1 MKRRLAAAFL
11 AMTLVLSGSTLAWA
25 AEGEEDTSSDVL
37 ENVSGGEGDVVA
49 DSVKSVLP
57 GVEVE
62 GIEDDNTENSE
73 AVSEETDTVEKTLK
87 EGEKPADSGT
97 ISGTL
102 DNGITWELTD
112 GVLTISGNGAITNV
126 GWNNKDIRKVI
137 VGEGVTEIGAF
148 IFYDCEGLT
157 SVDISDSVTKIGDS
171 AFSSCVSLK
180 EIAIPSGVTEIGDG
194 AFYGCLGLIRV
205 DIPNS
210 VTKIGDSAFQECM
223 SLKEIVIPSGVTE
236 IGSSLFFACNGL
248 TRVDIPDRVTKI
260 GESAFNSCVSLKEIV
275 IPNGV
280 TEIEDYAFSGCMS
293 LKKIAIPSGVT
304 SIGLYVFH
312 KCFELTSVDIP
323 NSVTKIE
330 YRAFADCTSL
340 AEITLPKSVKS
351 IGHSAFAECK
361 GLNKV
366 TFEGNAPEI
375 IKDSYKGDPF
385 HNVRAS
391 AYCPEGNKT
400 WTNEIMRSMGTG
412 LVWVSEKTTPL
423 KIVPEATDFTYV
435 IGSSGGVTIKCT
447 GELKDF
453 VNVYMDGVEVDQSN
467 YTLREGSTILT
478 FATKYLDTLSV
489 GKHTVTLN
497 YTYGSIDTE
506 LTVLAPGEGN
516 GGAAGTTGAAGT
528 SGAGNTSG
536 ASSLTKGSSPKT
548 GDETSLLMWV
558 LAAMCSLGASA
569 AVIRKKRS
577 A

>member
-57 GVEVE
+57 GGEVE
-62 GIEDDNTENSE
+62 GIEDDNTENGE
-73 AVSEETDTVEKTLK
+73 DVSEETDTDEKTLK
-87 EGEKPADSGT
+87 EGEKATDSGT
-97 ISGTL
+97 VSGTL
-102 DNGITWELTD
+102 DNGVTWELTD

-126 GWNNKDIRKVI
+126 GWNDKDIRKVI
-137 VGEGVTEIGAF
+137 IGEGVTEIGAF

-157 SVDISDSVTKIGDS
+157 RVDISD
-171 AFSSCVSLK
+171 
-180 EIAIPSGVTEIGDG
+180 
-194 AFYGCLGLIRV
+194 
-205 DIPNS
+205 S

-412 LVWVSEKTTPL
+412 LMWVSEKTTPL

-453 VNVYMDGVEVDQSN
+453 VNVYMDGVEVDKSN

-506 LTVLAPGEGN
+506 LTVLASGDGN
-516 GGAAGTTGAAGT
+516 SGTAGTTGAVGT
-528 SGAGNTSG
+528 SSTGNTIG
-536 ASSLTKGSSPKT
+536 ASNLTKGSSPKT
-548 GDETSLLMWV
+548 GDEASFLLWV
-558 LAAMCSLGASA
+558 LAAMCSLGIGA
-569 AVIRKKRS
+569 AVLRRKRS
-577 A
+577 I